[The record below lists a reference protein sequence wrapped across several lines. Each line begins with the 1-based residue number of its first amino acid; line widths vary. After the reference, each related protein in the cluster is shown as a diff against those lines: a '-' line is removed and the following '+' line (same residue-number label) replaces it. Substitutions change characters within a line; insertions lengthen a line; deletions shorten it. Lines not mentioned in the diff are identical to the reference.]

1 MRVEGVITALITPLN
16 SDGTLCVECLKEL
29 IEFQHGAGIAGLY
42 LTGTYGEGV
51 VMPLEVR
58 LEVFEKALE
67 FAPKGMYLLPHIGG
81 AAVDTVIELGRK
93 VRDLGYREVS
103 VIGPIYHKPSRKG
116 LVAFYDYIASKTELD
131 ILIYNN
137 PGRTGYNITVEDFQY
152 IVGHVR
158 AVKGVKDTSRDVDQ
172 LLELVKRFGDKYLIA
187 GAGDSLLF
195 YTFAIGA
202 PAHICGISNLVPEV
216 AVALYRAVKEGDY
229 QKALELQF
237 EINKLRKIVSKLSPE
252 AQEVLRELMKR
263 RNLRSGYPPIHLAY
277 EFDPKLLD
285 EATNL
290 VTRILE
296 VVKK

>member
-1 MRVEGVITALITPLN
+1 MHVEGVITALITPLN
-16 SDGTLCVECLKEL
+16 SDGTLCIECLKEL
-29 IEFQHGAGIAGLY
+29 TEFQYRAGIAGLY
-42 LTGTYGEGV
+42 LTGTYGEGIIL
-51 VMPLEVR
+51 PLEIR
-58 LEVFEKALE
+58 LKVFEKALE
-67 FAPKGMYLLPHIGG
+67 FAPKDIYLLPHIGG
-81 AAVDTVIELGRK
+81 AALDTIVELGRK
-93 VRDLGYREVS
+93 VRDIGYKEVS
-103 VIGPIYHKPSRKG
+103 VVGPIYHKPSRKG
-116 LVAFYDYIASKTELD
+116 LAVFYEYIASKTELD

-152 IVGHVR
+152 IVEHVK
-158 AVKGVKDTSRDVDQ
+158 AVKGIKDTSRDVDQ
-172 LLELVKRFGDKYLIA
+172 LLELVKRFGDKYFIA
-187 GAGDSLLF
+187 GAGDNLLF
-195 YTFAIGA
+195 YTFAIGT
-202 PAHICGISNLVPEV
+202 PVHICGISNLVPEV

-237 EINKLRKIVSKLSPE
+237 EINKLRKIISKLSPE

>member
-58 LEVFEKALE
+58 LKVFEKALE

-81 AAVDTVIELGRK
+81 ATVDTVIELGRK

-152 IVGHVR
+152 IVEHVK
-158 AVKGVKDTSRDVDQ
+158 AVKGIKDTSRDVDQ

-216 AVALYRAVKEGDY
+216 AVALYRAVKEGNY

-237 EINKLRKIVSKLSPE
+237 EINKLRKIVSKLSSE

-263 RNLRSGYPPIHLAY
+263 RNLKSGYPPIHLAY